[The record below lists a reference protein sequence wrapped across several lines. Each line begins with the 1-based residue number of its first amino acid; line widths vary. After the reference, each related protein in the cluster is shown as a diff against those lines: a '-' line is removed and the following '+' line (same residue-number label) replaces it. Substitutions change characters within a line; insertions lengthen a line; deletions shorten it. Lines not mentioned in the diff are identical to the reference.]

1 MTKTRAKMSAVK
13 GGKLSPDAE
22 YAEAVKAHL
31 NESFPEGPP
40 PLVNMMTSD
49 WREVIVEK
57 CKPPRTLK
65 NPNAT
70 IAAAVDEWFVS
81 NGYASEGV
89 IYKHAERHAA
99 ALQAEAE
106 AQARKRAAEVE
117 PLRAVIKK
125 CVLECLVETGLV
137 EMRPQA
143 KTKSVIK
150 SHRH

>member
-1 MTKTRAKMSAVK
+1 MSTEPK
-13 GGKLSPDAE
+13 SKKSTPDE
-22 YAEAVKAHL
+22 VYAAAVKAHL

-49 WREVIVEK
+49 WREVITEK
-57 CKPPRTLK
+57 CKPPATVK
-65 NPNAT
+65 NPGAI

-81 NGYASEGV
+81 NGYASVGV
-89 IYKHAERHAA
+89 IYKHDERHAA
-99 ALQAEAE
+99 AEQAKAE
-106 AQARKRAAEVE
+106 VAARKRAADVE